1 MKDYIPLLGMETEY
15 GIIREDLE
23 DSDPVEESMK
33 LLKSCPQKSV
43 LGKWAYSQEN
53 SHQDMRGFKVQS
65 LAQDRKSV
73 V

>member
-1 MKDYIPLLGMETEY
+1 MKDQIPLLGMETEY

-43 LGKWAYSQEN
+43 FSKWNY
-53 SHQDMRGFKVQS
+53 
-65 LAQDRKSV
+65 
-73 V
+73 

>member
-23 DSDPVEESMK
+23 DSDPVEESIK

-43 LGKWAYSQEN
+43 LGKWA
-53 SHQDMRGFKVQS
+53 
-65 LAQDRKSV
+65 
-73 V
+73 